1 MTPSTRSLLLGLAIV
16 LALAACKKE
25 EQQAPP
31 PPEVGV
37 ISVQPTSVPLTRDL
51 SGRLSPVRRA
61 DVRAR
66 VQGILLKR
74 VYEEGTDVKEGQV
87 LFKID
92 PAPFQADLS
101 SAQGQLASAQASY
114 TNAHVAAERAR
125 RLAPQQYVSQSDLD
139 NAEATERSAQAALQQ
154 ARAAVTNA
162 RIRLGYAD
170 VQAPISGRAGKQ
182 QVTEGALVG
191 AADVTLLTTVDQID
205 PVYVNFT
212 MSSSELQSLRQAQGQ
227 GDVNLADTADTT
239 VRLMLSTGQ
248 AYDRPGTLDF
258 SDVVVDPA
266 TGAVSLRATVPN
278 PQHVLLPGSF
288 VTVRVNMGTRSNVF
302 LVPQAAIQRDTQG
315 AYAMVV
321 GQDGKVAR
329 KNVQMEDIAIDNQ
342 WVITDGLKAG
352 DQVIALGL
360 QKAREGGQVK
370 AIPYEQAKAQA
381 AQAAQAQQQQGGAGG
396 QPPAAAGA
404 GQGGDKPQGQ
414 APAPDAKGDDA
425 QQPASGQAQ

>member
-1 MTPSTRSLLLGLAIV
+1 MTPSTRSLLLGSAIV
-16 LALAACKKE
+16 LAMAACKKE

-37 ISVQPTSVPLTRDL
+37 INVQPTSAPLTREL
-51 SGRLSPVRRA
+51 SGRLAPVRRA

-66 VQGILLKR
+66 VPGVLLER

-92 PAPFQADLS
+92 PAPLQADLS

-139 NAEATERSAQAALQQ
+139 NAEATERSARAALQQ

-162 RIRLGYAD
+162 QIRLGYAN
-170 VQAPISGRAGKQ
+170 VEAPISGRAGKQ

-191 AADVTLLTTVDQID
+191 AGDVTLLTTVDQID
-205 PVYVNFT
+205 PLYVNFT
-212 MSSSELQSLRQAQGQ
+212 MSSSDLQSLRQAQGQ
-227 GDVNLADTADTT
+227 GNVSLTDTEDTT
-239 VRLMLSTGQ
+239 LKVLLSNGQ
-248 AYDRPGTLDF
+248 TYDQPGTLDF

-266 TGAVSLRATVPN
+266 TGAVSLRATLPN
-278 PQHVLLPGSF
+278 PQRALLPGSF
-288 VTVRVNMGTRSNVF
+288 VTVMVNMGTRSNVF

-329 KNVQMEDIAIDNQ
+329 KDVQIEDNAIDNH
-342 WVITDGLKAG
+342 WIVTDGLKAG

-360 QKAREGGQVK
+360 QQAREGGQVK
-370 AIPYEQAKAQA
+370 PIPYEQAK

-404 GQGGDKPQGQ
+404 AQGDKP

>member
-162 RIRLGYAD
+162 QIRLGYAD

-248 AYDRPGTLDF
+248 AYDRLGTLDF

-329 KNVQMEDIAIDNQ
+329 KNVQMEDIAIDQQ
-342 WVITDGLKAG
+342 WVVTEGLKAG

-360 QKAREGGQVK
+360 QQVREGAPAK
-370 AIPYEQAKAQA
+370 AIPYEQAKARA
-381 AQAAQAQQQQGGAGG
+381 AQAAQAQQQPGGAGG
-396 QPPAAAGA
+396 QPPAAGA
-404 GQGGDKPQGQ
+404 AQGARPQGQ

-425 QQPASGQAQ
+425 QQPASGQAE

>member
-1 MTPSTRSLLLGLAIV
+1 M
-16 LALAACKKE
+16 
-25 EQQAPP
+25 
-31 PPEVGV
+31 
-37 ISVQPTSVPLTRDL
+37 
-51 SGRLSPVRRA
+51 
-61 DVRAR
+61 
-66 VQGILLKR
+66 
-74 VYEEGTDVKEGQV
+74 GTGD
-87 LFKID
+87 
-92 PAPFQADLS
+92 A
-101 SAQGQLASAQASY
+101 
-114 TNAHVAAERAR
+114 
-125 RLAPQQYVSQSDLD
+125 
-139 NAEATERSAQAALQQ
+139 
-154 ARAAVTNA
+154 
-162 RIRLGYAD
+162 
-170 VQAPISGRAGKQ
+170 
-182 QVTEGALVG
+182 
-191 AADVTLLTTVDQID
+191 TLLTTVDQID
-205 PVYVNFT
+205 PLYVNFT
-212 MSSSELQSLRQAQGQ
+212 MSSSDLQSLRQAQRQ
-227 GDVNLADTADTT
+227 GNVDLAQTDDTT
-239 VRLMLSTGQ
+239 VKLMLSTGQ
-248 AYDRPGTLDF
+248 TYDQLGTLDF
-258 SDVVVDPA
+258 SDVAVDPA

-278 PQHVLLPGSF
+278 PQRVLLPGSF

-321 GQDGKVAR
+321 GQDGKVTR

>member
-1 MTPSTRSLLLGLAIV
+1 
-16 LALAACKKE
+16 
-25 EQQAPP
+25 
-31 PPEVGV
+31 
-37 ISVQPTSVPLTRDL
+37 
-51 SGRLSPVRRA
+51 VRRA

-66 VQGILLKR
+66 VPGVLLER

-92 PAPFQADLS
+92 PAPLQADLS

-139 NAEATERSAQAALQQ
+139 NAEATERSARAALQQ

-162 RIRLGYAD
+162 QIRLGYAN
-170 VQAPISGRAGKQ
+170 VEAPISGRAGKQ

-191 AADVTLLTTVDQID
+191 AGDVTLLTTVDQID
-205 PVYVNFT
+205 PLYVNFT

-227 GDVNLADTADTT
+227 GNVSLSDTEDTT
-239 VRLMLSTGQ
+239 LKVLLSNGQ
-248 AYDRPGTLDF
+248 TYDQPGTLDF

-266 TGAVSLRATVPN
+266 TGAVSLRATLPN
-278 PQHVLLPGSF
+278 PQRALLPGSF
-288 VTVRVNMGTRSNVF
+288 VTVMVNMGTRSNVF

-329 KNVQMEDIAIDNQ
+329 KEVQIEDNAIDNH
-342 WVITDGLKAG
+342 WIVTDGLKAG

-360 QKAREGGQVK
+360 QQAREGGQVK
-370 AIPYEQAKAQA
+370 PIPYEQAK

-396 QPPAAAGA
+396 QPPAAADA
-404 GQGGDKPQGQ
+404 AQGDKP